1 MPSKDTS
8 KEVFKLGLPIG
19 LGIFIELSMF
29 SGAAIILSV
38 LGEVVVAS
46 HSVAINIASLFFMVP
61 LAIGLASSTRV
72 GNLIGENNPIQ
83 AKIAATSTIILCMV
97 GAFINSIIT
106 VSYTHLTL
114 PTISDV

>member
-1 MPSKDTS
+1 M
-8 KEVFKLGLPIG
+8 FKLGLPIG

-83 AKIAATSTIILCMV
+83 AKIAATSTIILCMG
-97 GAFINSIIT
+97 GAFINSIIIISFGALIA

-114 PTISDV
+114 PTKA